1 MASTINKFFKRE
13 VDLWSTSTL
22 LVALLIIT
30 PLAIVVLG
38 LGHAGPKWTHISDTV
53 LFTYIGNT
61 VGLAAA
67 VSALALL
74 MAVPQAWL
82 VSAFEFPGRRLF
94 EWTLVLPLAVPTYV
108 AAFAYYHFPEQA
120 IPLLI
125 QIRDTFGV
133 ATYAFAEKT
142 IRYGLLS
149 LFLAGVLF
157 PYIYISARASFSQQ
171 RRAVIEAAQTLGRSP
186 AATFFSVA
194 LPLARPAIVAGLSL
208 VLMEVI
214 NDYGAVHL
222 FGVPTLTE
230 GIFRTW
236 FGLGDRASAIRL
248 AGIIMV
254 ALLAFLALEHAHRG
268 RARFAEPSVSP
279 APLSRRKLSRGAAAA
294 AIITCLIPLTIGLLF
309 PLWRLITWSTMTWHK
324 VFTPDFQQH
333 ITHSVLLALVTT
345 LVLTAIAI
353 LFAYTERLHHSRFLN
368 GLGRVATLGYAAP
381 GAVVAI
387 GVMVA
392 FGASDSF
399 FASLSTKL
407 GLPKFLISGSLL
419 AIAFAYIV
427 RFLAVP
433 VQPLRAGMARVCG
446 SLDDAS
452 RILGKSP
459 GTTLRKINLPILRGT
474 IIAAAMLVFVDIL
487 KELPLTIILRPAN
500 FETLATTAFGLAT
513 EGRIQESAVPSLIIV
528 LTGGVG
534 LIILNRFMRRN
545 SP

>member
-1 MASTINKFFKRE
+1 M
-13 VDLWSTSTL
+13 DLWSTSTL

-30 PLAIVVLG
+30 PLAIVVVG
-38 LGHAGPKWTHISDTV
+38 LGNAGPKWSHITDTV
-53 LFTYIGNT
+53 LLTYIGNT
-61 VGLAAA
+61 IGISLA
-67 VSALALL
+67 VSLLALV

-82 VSAFEFPGRRLF
+82 VSAFDFPGRRLF
-94 EWTLVLPLAVPTYV
+94 EWALVLPLAVPTYV
-108 AAFAYYHFPEQA
+108 AALAYYHFPEQA

-125 QIRDTFGV
+125 QIRESFGIHTFSL
-133 ATYAFAEKT
+133 AEKAM
-142 IRYGLLS
+142 RYGLLS
-149 LFLAGVLF
+149 ILLAGVLF
-157 PYIYISARASFSQQ
+157 PYIYIGARASFSQQ

-186 AATFFSVA
+186 ASTFFSVA
-194 LPLARPAIVAGLSL
+194 LPLARPAIAAGLSL

-248 AGIIMV
+248 AGIVMV
-254 ALLAFLALEHAHRG
+254 ALLIFLALENAQRG
-268 RARFAEPSVSP
+268 RARFAEPTGNP
-279 APLSRRKLSRGAAAA
+279 APLARRKLSRPRALAAVV
-294 AIITCLIPLTIGLLF
+294 TCLIPLAIGLLF
-309 PLWRLITWSTMTWHK
+309 PLWRLVTWSMLTWHK
-324 VFTPDFQQH
+324 VLTPDFKQH

-345 LVLTAIAI
+345 LILTAIAI
-353 LFAYTERLHHSRFLN
+353 LFAYSQRLHRSPFLN
-368 GLGRVATLGYAAP
+368 GINRVATIGYAAP

-392 FGASDSF
+392 LGSTDSL
-399 FASLSTKL
+399 FASLSSRF
-407 GLPKFLISGSLL
+407 GLPSLLLSGSLI
-419 AIAFAYIV
+419 AIGFAYIV
-427 RFLAVP
+427 RFLAVSFQP
-433 VQPLRAGMARVCG
+433 VRAGMTRVCA

-459 GTTLRKINLPILRGT
+459 GQTLRKINIPILRGT

-528 LTGGVG
+528 LTGGFG
-534 LIILNRFMRRN
+534 LIILNRYMRRN
-545 SP
+545 TP